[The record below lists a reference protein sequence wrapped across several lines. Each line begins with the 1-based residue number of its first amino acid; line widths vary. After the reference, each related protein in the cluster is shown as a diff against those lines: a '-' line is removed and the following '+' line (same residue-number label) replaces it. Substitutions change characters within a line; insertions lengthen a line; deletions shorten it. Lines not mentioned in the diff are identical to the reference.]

1 MLSSREQQIL
11 RAVVNEY
18 LHTAQPVGSQVL
30 RVRYG
35 FGISP
40 ATIRAAM
47 SALTSEGFLQQPH
60 TSAGRVP
67 TERAYRLFLEN
78 ASAAPSLA
86 EQQKVTKRLEKAATA
101 PRAAQKLAEQLSE
114 VAGAAGILV
123 DADGANTFNLGNVFG
138 KADFADPHVAGY
150 LAELLDE
157 SSEWL
162 PKLATKAGTVVI
174 RIGSENEDFRVQAVS
189 VMAIKVKV
197 GNYVGYVGIVGPT
210 RMPYQKVAALME
222 YGAKELG
229 RVYG

>member
-11 RAVVNEY
+11 RAIVNEY

-40 ATIRAAM
+40 ATIRSAM
-47 SALTSEGFLQQPH
+47 SALTSAGFLEQPH

-67 TERAYRLFLEN
+67 TDRAYRLFLEN

-86 EQQKVTKRLEKAATA
+86 EQQKITKRLEQAGTAA
-101 PRAAQKLAEQLSE
+101 RATQKLAEQLAE
-114 VAGAAGILV
+114 VAGAVGVHV
-123 DADGANTFNLGNVFG
+123 DVEGASTFNLAGVFG

-150 LAELLDE
+150 LAELLDDAR
-157 SSEWL
+157 EWL
-162 PKLATKAGTVVI
+162 PKIATKAGKVVI
-174 RIGSENEDFRVQAVS
+174 RIGSENQDFRVQAVS
-189 VMAIKVKV
+189 VMAIKVKI
-197 GNYVGYVGIVGPT
+197 GEYVGYVGIIGPT